1 MRTKRK
7 WRKWQMIPTDIITL
21 AKVATDYE
29 DFKAQFFEKGYDK
42 EFGIKPNFNLYQMA
56 RGE

>member
-1 MRTKRK
+1 
-7 WRKWQMIPTDIITL
+7 MIPTDIITL
-21 AKVATDYE
+21 AKAATDYE
-29 DFKAQFFEKGYDK
+29 DFKARYFEKGYDK